1 MNNILAPIA
10 KDGVALAESYRD
22 FNHDGEVNASDA
34 SIILIYAA
42 EHGAGTFSGSFEE
55 YVNS

>member
-1 MNNILAPIA
+1 MIETQMLY
-10 KDGVALAESYRD
+10 GD

-34 SIILIYAA
+34 AIMLIYAA

-55 YVNS
+55 YVSK